1 MTIAAVLIDQREPDG
16 IKALTFGGVP
26 TTVTLLDTG
35 DLQVVCD
42 DGTILCIE
50 RKTPDDMLNSLKD
63 DRLFRQC
70 SNMRGISPWSYLVV
84 TDTFG
89 RGPNGKVITDRE
101 TGWGFSAVQGGIL
114 TIQELGVFVVFA
126 AGEQDFEGCILRLA
140 ARDHSPEKLLPPE
153 RPGVS
158 LSMAEAFLCGL
169 PNVGPERAAHLID
182 YCGTAKMALIALT
195 GPDVLPGIPSNVKTN
210 ARRVLG
216 MTAGEV
222 MCATTP
228 EPIEVT
234 Q

>member
-1 MTIAAVLIDQREPDG
+1 MVDQREPPG
-16 IKALTFGGVP
+16 IQALTFGGAP
-26 TTVTLLDTG
+26 TIVTLLDTG
-35 DLQVVCD
+35 DVHVVCE
-42 DGTILCIE
+42 DGTLILIE
-50 RKTPDDMLNSLKD
+50 RKSMSDFLNSLKD
-63 DRLFRQC
+63 DRVFRQC
-70 SNMRGISPWSYLVV
+70 ADMRHVSPWAYLVV
-84 TDTFG
+84 TDQFQ
-89 RGPNGKVITDRE
+89 RGPGGKVVTDRE
-101 TGWGFSAVQGGIL
+101 TGWSWNALQGALL
-114 TIQELGVFVVFA
+114 TIQELGVFVVFSG
-126 AGEQDFEGCILRLA
+126 GEQDFEACILRLA

-158 LSMAEAFLCGL
+158 LSMAEQFLCGL
-169 PNVGPERAAHLID
+169 PNVGPERAAHLMD

-195 GPDVLPGIPSNVKTN
+195 GPDKIDGIPSNVQTN